1 MPALVYAAMTA
12 NASGARTTSFST
24 PKTNHIMFRRIGNL
38 IRGFM
43 GLFIGGLEK
52 RNPEALLEV
61 EKENLRKQ
69 IAQYNQ
75 GLASHAGLC
84 ERLIA
89 QVKRLETEERELRA
103 RTGAQLRAGNRDA
116 AGQYALR
123 LQTIQRELGEN
134 RAQLEGSEKT
144 YQELIRARDVS
155 IKAAQKK
162 MEDLKF
168 ALSDLK
174 IKKATAELAE
184 MASGMISTIGGS
196 GDTLDRLHSMVE
208 EEREA
213 AAGKARVAKDSLD
226 MSGVQLKE
234 SEQKALEDQALA
246 DFAAAEGVALEPK
259 TPADAG
265 AEPAPPAAKS
275 MGPAAEQA

>member
-1 MPALVYAAMTA
+1 M
-12 NASGARTTSFST
+12 FS
-24 PKTNHIMFRRIGNL
+24 RIGNL
-38 IRGFM
+38 IRGFF
-43 GLFIGGLEK
+43 GLFIGGIEK
-52 RNPEALLEV
+52 ANPEALLEV

-75 GLASHAGLC
+75 GLAAHAGMC

-103 RTGAQLRAGNRDA
+103 KAGAQLRAGNREA

-134 RAQLEGSEKT
+134 RQQLEDAEKT
-144 YQELIRARDVS
+144 YQELMRARDVS

-162 MEDLKF
+162 IEELKY

-174 IKKATAELAE
+174 IKKATAELSE

-196 GDTLDRLHSMVE
+196 GDTLNRLHGMVE
-208 EEREA
+208 EERER
-213 AAGKARVAKDSLD
+213 AAGRARVAKDSLD
-226 MSGVQLKE
+226 LSGVQLKE
-234 SEQKALEDQALA
+234 TEQKAFEEQALA
-246 DFAAAEGVALEPK
+246 DFAAAEGISLEAKP
-259 TPADAG
+259 TAESSGDNG
-265 AEPAPPAAKS
+265 ASKS
-275 MGPAAEQA
+275 MGPLPQ